1 MELDGANRVQGRR
14 SVCGSDTFTAHD
26 PATGRP
32 LPPLFHDAT
41 QAEVDAAL
49 AGATE
54 AFRKLRRV
62 AATARAAWLRAIA
75 AELEACGE
83 PLLAR
88 ATAETGLPRARL
100 EGERGRTCGQLRL
113 FAGVVEEGSWVEARV
128 EHALPERGPLPRP
141 DLRRMLVPL
150 GPVAVF
156 GASNF
161 PLAFSVAGGD
171 TASALAAGCPVVVKA
186 HPGHPG
192 TSELVA
198 RAVLAAADRTG
209 MPEGVFSLLH
219 GRSHA
224 LGAALVQ
231 HPSTRAVAFTG
242 SLAGGRA
249 LFDLAVARPEP
260 IPVFAE
266 MGSINPV
273 FVLPGALDGEGAARC
288 AAGLAQSVAL
298 GTGQFCTNPGLVV
311 TLADARSSLFLDAL
325 AAALPDA
332 PLGPMLHAGIREAYL
347 TGLARQHGVDGVR
360 VLRSGAGAADGTVHA
375 GLAVVGAETFLA
387 NPVLHEEV
395 FGPSTLVVQCTDRD
409 AMQRVADN
417 LAGQLTATVHG
428 TGDELQTDPELLASL
443 AGCAGRLVCNGFPTG
458 VEVGTAMQHGG
469 PYPATTDAR
478 TTSVGTAAIQRFARP
493 VCFQDLPDT
502 LLPAELQEANPRRI
516 RRLEDGVWNDS
527 PGDAHG

>member
-273 FVLPGALDGEGAARC
+273 LLLPGAL
-288 AAGLAQSVAL
+288 AAGPEALAEAL
-298 GTGQFCTNPGLVV
+298 FESMMQGLGQLSTKPGLVLV
-311 TLADARSSLFLDAL
+311 EEGEAAERFIAREQARLIPRLEWIVPHYFTGRRVAFAGDPQMLAGFHELATELGMIVDFMAASARARDELPAVDDAHTITLYAPPESTLTRILADTTRDGLELLIGDSLAHNAVRSTKLLGLHFGFPCFQRHALFDSPFLGFNGWMWMLDAIANAIDL
-325 AAALPDA
+325 V
-332 PLGPMLHAGIREAYL
+332 HQ
-347 TGLARQHGVDGVR
+347 RQH
-360 VLRSGAGAADGTVHA
+360 A
-375 GLAVVGAETFLA
+375 
-387 NPVLHEEV
+387 P
-395 FGPSTLVVQCTDRD
+395 
-409 AMQRVADN
+409 
-417 LAGQLTATVHG
+417 
-428 TGDELQTDPELLASL
+428 PE
-443 AGCAGRLVCNGFPTG
+443 R
-458 VEVGTAMQHGG
+458 
-469 PYPATTDAR
+469 
-478 TTSVGTAAIQRFARP
+478 
-493 VCFQDLPDT
+493 
-502 LLPAELQEANPRRI
+502 
-516 RRLEDGVWNDS
+516 
-527 PGDAHG
+527 